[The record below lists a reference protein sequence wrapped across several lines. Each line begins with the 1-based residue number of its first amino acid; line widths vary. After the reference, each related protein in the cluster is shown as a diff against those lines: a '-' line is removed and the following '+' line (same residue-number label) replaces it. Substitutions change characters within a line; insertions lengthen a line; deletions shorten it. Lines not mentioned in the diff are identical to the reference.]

1 MRFRKSFKIAPGV
14 KINVS
19 GSGLGLTLGGKGLS
33 ASVGSRGTYLN
44 TSLPG
49 TGLSERIKLDG
60 GGEKGAG
67 RESVAHDVPR
77 WTPETGGFSPPN
89 FKRPSQGRDILRSI
103 KVFLLRFFG
112 GSLLVSSGIFFLISF
127 IGAFASATGKGALLF
142 ASVFF
147 AAVCAAGFFM
157 LRHAKKIKESGT
169 VRNSAHSEEG
179 MRSAKGHWEEENDS
193 HAPAQARSEA
203 SSLAEQAISGTP
215 AEAPAAAPS
224 SPADI
229 LHITYEDANGFK
241 SERDIE
247 ILNFEEYS
255 GLLYINAFCH
265 LRKEQRQFL
274 ADRVL
279 SVETAD
285 CPHPDPQKF
294 FWRRYHQTPEY
305 QTEKALSAHYD
316 EILLLVFM
324 ARSDGKMMK
333 NEREIVLRYIDAA
346 TGGIDAGAA
355 EALLKRTACE
365 LAQFNGVLKKAKG
378 WTEETKKLLLSCAGQ
393 IYNLKKS
400 PDPMETAAMEKL
412 SKALSA

>member
-1 MRFRKSFKIAPGV
+1 MMT
-14 KINVS
+14 N
-19 GSGLGLTLGGKGLS
+19 GLAMPAYKPPPQKG
-33 ASVGSRGTYLN
+33 
-44 TSLPG
+44 
-49 TGLSERIKLDG
+49 
-60 GGEKGAG
+60 
-67 RESVAHDVPR
+67 
-77 WTPETGGFSPPN
+77 
-89 FKRPSQGRDILRSI
+89 DILRSV
-103 KVFLLRFFG
+103 KVALLCFFG
-112 GSLLVSSGIFFLISF
+112 GSLLFVAGICLVVFLI
-127 IGAFASATGKGALLF
+127 LLF
-142 ASVFF
+142 TVRDRKAESFAASVVS
-147 AAVCAAGFFM
+147 AIVCVVGFLM
-157 LRHAKKIKESGT
+157 LRRAKKIKDDALAQSS
-169 VRNSAHSEEG
+169 VFI
-179 MRSAKGHWEEENDS
+179 SAKGHWEEENES
-193 HAPAQARSEA
+193 PAPARARSEA

-247 ILNFEEYS
+247 ILSFEEYS

-274 ADRVL
+274 VDRVL

-316 EILLLVFM
+316 EILLLVFI

-365 LAQFNGVLKKAKG
+365 LAQFNSVLKKAKG

-393 IYNLKKS
+393 IYALKKS

-412 SKALSA
+412 SKALTA